1 LRLIARRINQ
11 TQTLVPPE
19 AQEGTLMTA
28 DSISKEKLVTDLKVL
43 ISDTEELLKAT
54 TGQAGEKI
62 AVARE
67 RIQASLA
74 VYKDKLL
81 DAEQALME
89 RTKEAAR
96 ATDEYV
102 HEHPWQAVGAAAGV
116 GFLLGM
122 LIARR

>member
-1 LRLIARRINQ
+1 M
-11 TQTLVPPE
+11 TTE
-19 AQEGTLMTA
+19 AQV
-28 DSISKEKLVTDLKVL
+28 SKDKLVADLKVL

-54 TGQAGEKI
+54 AGQAGEKI
-62 AVARE
+62 ATARE

-74 VYKDKLL
+74 VYKEKLV
-81 DAEQALME
+81 DAEHAMME

-102 HEHPWQAVGAAAGV
+102 HDHPWQAVGAAAGI

>member
-1 LRLIARRINQ
+1 
-11 TQTLVPPE
+11 
-19 AQEGTLMTA
+19 MTA
-28 DSISKEKLVTDLKVL
+28 DTISKEKLITDLKVL
-43 ISDTEELLKAT
+43 ISDTEELLRAT

-116 GFLLGM
+116 GLLLGM

>member
-1 LRLIARRINQ
+1 
-11 TQTLVPPE
+11 
-19 AQEGTLMTA
+19 MTA
-28 DSISKEKLVTDLKVL
+28 DSISKEKLITDLKVL

-74 VYKDKLL
+74 VYKDKLI

-116 GFLLGM
+116 GLLLGM

>member
-1 LRLIARRINQ
+1 
-11 TQTLVPPE
+11 
-19 AQEGTLMTA
+19 MTA
-28 DSISKEKLVTDLKVL
+28 DTISKEKLITDLKVL
-43 ISDTEELLKAT
+43 ISDTEELLRAT